1 MFHLDLAE
9 QEHVHPQLLPRG
21 TCSST
26 TSSSRRDRSHYL
38 SQINI
43 RPPYI
48 SQLSIQL
55 LEH

>member
-9 QEHVHPQLLPRG
+9 EEHIHPQLLPRG